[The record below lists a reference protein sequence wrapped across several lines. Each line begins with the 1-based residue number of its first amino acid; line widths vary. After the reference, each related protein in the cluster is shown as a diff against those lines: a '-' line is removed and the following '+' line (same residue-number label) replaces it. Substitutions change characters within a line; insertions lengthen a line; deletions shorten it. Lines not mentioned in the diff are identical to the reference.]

1 MDSDLRHHASALRRG
16 ADRLTLLRL
25 RVSHGLGALAGSRPE
40 AEPSGADGPAAGEA
54 VGEDLLEQ
62 WSEGAYPALGRA
74 AAMLRGR
81 AGELERHA
89 ERIERRSGRRLGG
102 YAGAGFLG
110 RGEEAGHHVRAVA
123 RFVGAEQ
130 GAGIGGFPLTGG
142 ATPAALHVSDDLGQ
156 ATPDDLENLEN

>member
-1 MDSDLRHHASALRRG
+1 MEADLRHHASALRRG

-25 RVSHGLGALAGSRPE
+25 RVSHGLGALAGSAP
-40 AEPSGADGPAAGEA
+40 EPSGADDPAAGEA
-54 VGEDLLEQ
+54 PGEDLLEQ

-130 GAGIGGFPLTGG
+130 GAGIGGFPLPGG
-142 ATPAALHVSDDLGQ
+142 ATPAPLHVSDDLGQ
-156 ATPDDLENLEN
+156 ATPDELED

>member
-1 MDSDLRHHASALRRG
+1 MVSDLRHHASALRRG

-25 RVSHGLGALAGSRPE
+25 RVSHGLGALAGSGPD
-40 AEPSGADGPAAGEA
+40 PSGADGPAAGEA
-54 VGEDLLEQ
+54 LGEDLLEQ
-62 WSEGAYPALGRA
+62 WTEGAYPALGRA

-81 AGELERHA
+81 AGELVRHA

-110 RGEEAGHHVRAVA
+110 RGEEAGRHVRAVA

-130 GAGIGGFPLTGG
+130 GAGIGGFPLPGG
-142 ATPAALHVSDDLGQ
+142 ATPAPLHVSDDLGQ
-156 ATPDDLENLEN
+156 STPDELEDGVDA

>member
-1 MDSDLRHHASALRRG
+1 MEADLRHLASALRRG

-25 RVSHGLGALAGSRPE
+25 RVSHGLGALAGSAPE
-40 AEPSGADGPAAGEA
+40 SSGADGPAAGEA
-54 VGEDLLEQ
+54 PGEDLLEQ

-130 GAGIGGFPLTGG
+130 GAGIGGFPLPGG
-142 ATPAALHVSDDLGQ
+142 ATPAPLHVSDDLGQ
-156 ATPDDLENLEN
+156 ATPDELED

>member
-25 RVSHGLGALAGSRPE
+25 RVSHGLGALAGSGP
-40 AEPSGADGPAAGEA
+40 EPSGADGPAA
-54 VGEDLLEQ
+54 GEDLLEQ

-130 GAGIGGFPLTGG
+130 GAGNCGFPLPGG
-142 ATPAALHVSDDLGQ
+142 AAPAPLHVSDDLGQ
-156 ATPDDLENLEN
+156 STPDDLED